1 VQLLVEK
8 TNVSVGDRVTIQCRT
23 LKGRPPPKIS
33 WYRDNTLVL
42 GKNGQYLFNQK
53 EIELKDAGSYRCEA
67 KNNASENKSEVI
79 RIAVSKKPGEDDK
92 DKGSCMNCNSYNLI
106 YLA

>member
-1 VQLLVEK
+1 
-8 TNVSVGDRVTIQCRT
+8 VTIQCRT

-33 WYRDNTLVL
+33 WYHDNTLVP

-79 RIAVSKKPGEDDK
+79 RIAVNKKPGEDDK